1 MISESLFENDCQGLK
16 KMRGGR
22 DFKEETERKVFES
35 PSTLSVLTP
44 CHISCVIVVLLLR
57 E

>member
-22 DFKEETERKVFES
+22 DFKENTERKFFES
-35 PSTLSVLTP
+35 LSTLSVLAL
-44 CHISCVIVVLLLR
+44 CCILELC
-57 E
+57 